1 MHEAVLFGL
10 KSFKTV
16 SRRQRDVR
24 VPDACTLPNRQSE
37 IVSLMDDVDADS
49 VLVVFHEKGKKLRRL
64 RILVAASLKGFQGLA
79 TLRL

>member
-1 MHEAVLFGL
+1 M
-10 KSFKTV
+10 
-16 SRRQRDVR
+16 
-24 VPDACTLPNRQSE
+24 PDACTLPNRQSE

-49 VLVVFHEKGKKLRRL
+49 VLVVFYEKEKKKLRRL